1 MKQTYDVIILA
12 AGSASR
18 FNDQLEVNKIML
30 PLGGRP
36 VFDYSLSL
44 FLEDE
49 SCRKIWLVI
58 RKRDRQALI
67 AAMQGLYGEQ
77 PEQVSLVIGG
87 SERQD
92 SVAQALKALA
102 DNAAPYTLVHDA
114 ARPFIHT
121 DLVNHLLEGLKGFSA
136 VIPGIPAKDSMK
148 LVKGDKVIQSLYR
161 PEVRHVQT
169 PQGFET
175 TCLIEALNKADA
187 DNYYGNE
194 EGELV
199 ERLGIEVKMIDGL
212 EENLKITTPLDY
224 AFARLLVEK
233 GQLS

>member
-18 FNDQLEVNKIML
+18 FNDQPEVNKILL

-67 AAMQGLYGEQ
+67 AAMEDLYGEQ

-102 DNAAPYTLVHDA
+102 DNSAPYTLVHDA
-114 ARPFIHT
+114 ARPFVQKALI
-121 DLVNHLLEGLKGFSA
+121 DHLMKGLKQSSA
-136 VIPGIPAKDSMK
+136 VIPGVPAKDSMK
-148 LVKGDKVIQSLYR
+148 LVKDGKVMQSLYR
-161 PEVRHVQT
+161 PDVRHVQT
-169 PQGFET
+169 PQAFET

-187 DNYYGNE
+187 DSYYGNE

-199 ERLGIEVKMIDGL
+199 ERLGIEVKMIEGL

-224 AFARLLVEK
+224 AFARLLVEEAD
-233 GQLS
+233 LS

>member
-18 FNDQLEVNKIML
+18 FNDQPEVNKILL
-30 PLGGRP
+30 PLGDRP

-44 FLEDE
+44 FLDDE

-58 RKRDRQALI
+58 RKRDKEALI
-67 AAMQGLYGEQ
+67 TAMNNLYGGL
-77 PEQVSLVIGG
+77 PEQVNLVIGG

-102 DNAAPYTLVHDA
+102 ENSAPYILVHDA

-121 DLVNHLLEGLKGFSA
+121 DLVNLLLEGLKEFSA

-148 LVKGDKVIQSLYR
+148 LVKGDKVMQSLYR

-169 PQGFET
+169 PQAFET
-175 TCLIEALNKADA
+175 TCLIEAMDKANA
-187 DNYYGNE
+187 DKYYGNE

-199 ERLGIEVKMIDGL
+199 ERLGTDVKMIEGL
-212 EENLKITTPLDY
+212 EKNLKITTPLDY
-224 AFARLLVEK
+224 AFARLLVEE
-233 GQLS
+233 GNLS